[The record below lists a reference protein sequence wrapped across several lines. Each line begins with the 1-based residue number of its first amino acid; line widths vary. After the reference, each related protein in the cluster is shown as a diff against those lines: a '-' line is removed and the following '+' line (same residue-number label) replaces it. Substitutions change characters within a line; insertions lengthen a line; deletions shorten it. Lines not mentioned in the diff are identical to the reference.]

1 MLSSYLKRLCL
12 PSKVFLALSLFS
24 FTVMVLQNINGSSE
38 YCVGR
43 YSCRT
48 NKYMIFMVKFLYIL
62 FWTYILN
69 MLCVWGLGSLS
80 WFFVLFPFIVMFLSI
95 SILMFNSN
103 AILY

>member
-62 FWTYILN
+62 CLFFMIILSKLTYRR
-69 MLCVWGLGSLS
+69 
-80 WFFVLFPFIVMFLSI
+80 I
-95 SILMFNSN
+95 SI
-103 AILY
+103 